1 MKGNRIGGEEIALD
15 TLWNNFRNNIVDKFT
30 NHTAVSVID
39 TVLIAVLLYVLFV
52 FLKKNNAGRLIK
64 YIIGFMVVATVLSAS
79 ALGFTLVGKLTV
91 YAVVIVTL
99 AVVLMFPQE
108 LKRNLWRLSS
118 PKDKDEVYST
128 QYDCSDEEWQQAID
142 DIVRAVL
149 NMAKKDVGALI
160 VIAPTALPAHI
171 IESGTMLDAKLSC
184 PLIECLFNTKA
195 PLHDGAVFIRGN
207 RIVAAGCFLPLSQ
220 NTTVDKELGTR
231 HRAALGVT
239 ENYKVLT
246 IIVSEETGVIS
257 AAMDGELTRYYDAAM
272 LTDMLEQ
279 VYGLKATAEGKKKK
293 KSRV

>member
-39 TVLIAVLLYVLFV
+39 TVLIAVLLYVLFA

-79 ALGFTLVGKLTV
+79 ALNFTLAGKLTV

-128 QYDCSDEEWQQAID
+128 QYDCSDEELHQAID

-257 AAMDGELTRYYDAAM
+257 AATDGELTRYYDAAM